1 MSISIYHNPNC
12 GTSRNTLAMIKASGE
27 EPIVI
32 EHLQTPP
39 TKAMLTVMIQAA
51 GLTVRGAMRTN
62 VPEYTENQ
70 LDNDTLTDDE
80 LLDWMLKH
88 PILINRPFV
97 VSPKGTRLCRPSELV
112 LELLP
117 NPYFGE
123 FTKED
128 GEKVLYSK
136 PAASSSSLER

>member
-1 MSISIYHNPNC
+1 MSITIYHNPKC
-12 GTSRNTLAMIKASGE
+12 GTSRNTLAMIQASGE
-27 EPIVI
+27 TPIVI
-32 EHLQTPP
+32 EYLQTPP
-39 TKAMLTVMIQAA
+39 TKTMLIAMIKAA

-62 VPEYTENQ
+62 IPEYTDNQ

-97 VSPKGTRLCRPSELV
+97 VTPKGTRLCRPSELV
-112 LELLP
+112 LEILP
-117 NPYFGE
+117 NPHIGA

-128 GEKVLYSK
+128 GEKVVF
-136 PAASSSSLER
+136 A

>member
-1 MSISIYHNPNC
+1 
-12 GTSRNTLAMIKASGE
+12 MIKASGE

-32 EHLQTPP
+32 EYLQTPP
-39 TKAMLTVMIQAA
+39 TKPMLIAMIAA
-51 GLTVRGAMRTN
+51 SGLTVRGAMRTN
-62 VPEYTENQ
+62 VPEYTDNQ
-70 LDNDTLTDDE
+70 LDNADLSDDV

-88 PILINRPFV
+88 PMLINRPFV

-117 NPYFGE
+117 NPHFGE

-128 GEKVLYSK
+128 GEKVVF
-136 PAASSSSLER
+136 A

>member
-1 MSISIYHNPNC
+1 MSITIYHNPKC

-32 EHLQTPP
+32 EYLQTPP
-39 TKAMLTVMIQAA
+39 TKPMLIAMIAA
-51 GLTVRGAMRTN
+51 SGLTVRGAMRTN
-62 VPEYTENQ
+62 VPEYTDNQ
-70 LDNDTLTDDE
+70 LDNADLSDDV

-88 PILINRPFV
+88 PMLINRPFV

-117 NPYFGE
+117 NPHFGE

-128 GEKVLYSK
+128 GEKVVF
-136 PAASSSSLER
+136 A

>member
-1 MSISIYHNPNC
+1 MSITIYHNPNC

-32 EHLQTPP
+32 EYLQTPP
-39 TKAMLTVMIQAA
+39 TKSMLIAMIAAA
-51 GLTVRGAMRTN
+51 GLTVCGAMRTN
-62 VPEYTENQ
+62 VPEYTDNQ
-70 LDNDTLTDDE
+70 LDNADLSDDV

-88 PILINRPFV
+88 PMLINRPFV

-117 NPYFGE
+117 NPHFGE

-128 GEKVLYSK
+128 GEKVVF
-136 PAASSSSLER
+136 A